1 MREAG
6 VIIDKNGKAIH
17 WHVPGDRTVVALP
30 DSRSLWDIL
39 WEHRENVLGFA
50 HSHPGEGIPG
60 PSYTDVTTF
69 SAIEAGLGRR
79 LAWWIA
85 SSNAL
90 VLVRWL
96 GPSPLTYGQ
105 VGVVISPEPDWV
117 TELRRLSEVR
127 KEIGS

>member
-6 VIIDKNGKAIH
+6 VVIDKNGNPIH
-17 WHVPGDRTVVALP
+17 WHLPGDRSVVALP

-39 WEHRENVLGFA
+39 WENRETVAGFA
-50 HSHPGEGIPG
+50 HSHPGSGIPG

-69 SAIEAGLGRR
+69 SAIEAAMGRR
-79 LAWWIA
+79 LDWWIA
-85 SSNAL
+85 SSNVV

-105 VGVVISPEPDWV
+105 FGTVLNPEPKWI
-117 TELRRLSEVR
+117 TELRRLSEG